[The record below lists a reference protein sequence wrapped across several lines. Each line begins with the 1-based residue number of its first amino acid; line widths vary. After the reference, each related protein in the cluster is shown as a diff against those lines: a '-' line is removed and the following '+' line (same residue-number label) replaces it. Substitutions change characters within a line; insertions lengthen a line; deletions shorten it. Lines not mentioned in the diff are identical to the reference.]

1 MTKVL
6 TSPLSS
12 RNLHSVPVRL
22 RVKQGLTQEFGVQ
35 TGCPGSS
42 AFFFPRSWGGVGA
55 GGAGPRCFISAG
67 SRKNLTASGKGTPST
82 WGLTAGVAVA
92 LTVRKQDAL

>member
-22 RVKQGLTQEFGVQ
+22 QVKQGLTQEFGVQ

-42 AFFFPRSWGGVGA
+42 AFFYPGVGA
-55 GGAGPRCFISAG
+55 GAGGARPHCFISAS

-82 WGLTAGVAVA
+82 WGSTAGVAVA